1 MWPCICPEC
10 SRDRAEGGSCEGW
23 RQAVL
28 QRPRRPDGPPP
39 PLCVPPHT
47 GQYVSQPMAG
57 DPGVVACR
65 PCQPGTFSP
74 YASEETSCLP
84 CALCRK
90 GKWAAVRPA
99 CPPGLGQGTIPRHV
113 GADEQG
119 DELPEQPS
127 RRAGFWQDG
136 VLMGSRLRRQVASV
150 SVLPC
155 VRGIYRQTCFRTS
168 VCWRQVV
175 FGPVT

>member
-1 MWPCICPEC
+1 
-10 SRDRAEGGSCEGW
+10 
-23 RQAVL
+23 
-28 QRPRRPDGPPP
+28 
-39 PLCVPPHT
+39 
-47 GQYVSQPMAG
+47 MAG

-99 CPPGLGQGTIPRHV
+99 CPPGLGQGTVPRHV

-136 VLMGSRLRRQVASV
+136 VLMGSKLH
-150 SVLPC
+150 
-155 VRGIYRQTCFRTS
+155 
-168 VCWRQVV
+168 
-175 FGPVT
+175 

>member
-1 MWPCICPEC
+1 MALHL
-10 SRDRAEGGSCEGW
+10 SRVFQRDRAEGGSCEGW

-28 QRPRRPDGPPP
+28 QRPRRPDGAPP
-39 PLCVPPHT
+39 PLCVLPHT

-99 CPPGLGQGTIPRHV
+99 CPPGLGQGTVPRHV

-136 VLMGSRLRRQVASV
+136 VLMGSKLHRQVVSV
-150 SVLPC
+150 SGLPC
-155 VRGIYRQTCFRTS
+155 VRAIYRHTS
-168 VCWRQVV
+168 ERLYVGDRW
-175 FGPVT
+175 FLDL